1 MQIRKTYCIFA
12 MKNKKSSL
20 PKIKI
25 CTTKMNVR
33 LSIVL
38 LYCLCGLTWSISAQF
53 DPTIQ
58 VQRPAAETQAVCD
71 FAEVPVDLHTGR
83 VNIAI
88 PLYTVENGD
97 IRIPITLAYH
107 GGGIRVSDE
116 CGAVGLGWTLQVGGV
131 VSRIVRGLPDDM
143 YDTSNKIAG
152 YNKLQ
157 QLTLTNTLHDFDGYI
172 NLVRHR
178 GHELEH
184 NRWGA
189 PPIPYTEL
197 YEMDMMSKYGT
208 EYDDGHFDTSPDNY
222 IFQVQGLSGAFVNKR
237 GKIILQTNSGCSL
250 TQPDAFSYEVQDAD
264 GFRYMFSDRERQE
277 YRYKVG
283 YGWEMADW
291 ETKPEYKYVYP
302 SAWWL
307 SRMVSPAGDTA
318 VFRYEEKKIV
328 HQIPPRYGYTEV
340 KRQRSDGTFYKDARF
355 YSITQQFFD
364 TTFHQLLTA
373 IETPLCKVIFR
384 YKAGCNNVFPQL
396 ERMEVF
402 ALSDLEH
409 PVGHWEFS
417 YFGSGKRTHL
427 TQLVHYGASGEKQH
441 YAFTYNGSPM
451 EIDNKSRDHWGYF
464 APESTG
470 RFPYKTYFS
479 FLPVFGNNPNYTERH
494 ADNSV
499 ACNNMLRSIT
509 YPLGYRADFEWEPH
523 TFSQFGQLGKTAY
536 KEDDYEHTP
545 TYTTK
550 YIEDQSLKLCGKE
563 GHEVLQVQTTL
574 NCTSRIRIDLSD
586 YYKNI
591 ANFEY
596 CIGDWNCNYDL
607 PRPLLTVHKNGK
619 EIFRTEICR
628 NTVNRIIKLDA
639 DAGHYVFKLLEPR
652 TTMNESQEICKHYRD
667 EFFNRAFPDES
678 PDGYIHIKI
687 GHEEYV
693 PFAEGQKLRN
703 VGGVRIKRITYR
715 SSTSSLLTKEY
726 HYIQDDTTLT
736 SSGVLAYPPRY
747 GSQVYF
753 CETVA
758 LNNPGGASA
767 TVQHIPQ
774 MLTLRSEGLPF
785 VLNGGGHIE
794 YARVVEDVVESGGHA
809 YNSNY
814 RKPVGRTVY
823 EYWTAADAGC
833 DDINDTGREYETA
846 VPADMLQLTSCSFL
860 RGHLKRKIEY
870 TDEIKTTGYS
880 YHIPEAAS
888 VDTLTGAMFTI
899 ADYTQNRLG
908 YNYQGRSVL
917 PYKDVGIVQYR
928 LIPYNKRIKEV
939 RVTGDITNT
948 FEHYAYASTAYSP
961 ARNAN
966 FPVKHSVLASDG
978 DTLTEVIG
986 YLPGTSKIQTLATVR
1001 NGRVVD
1007 ACRYVYNAAL
1017 QVTEKYVAPLAMG
1030 SLPLFAD
1037 FDVMEAA
1044 SVLQESFVY
1053 YGNRLVEYTD
1063 HHNGRVLTWLWSY
1076 ANTYPIAEI
1085 ENADFQTV
1093 CNALGKNKV
1102 EQLRTALTPDMEQVD
1117 ALRTALP
1124 AGKITTMTYCPLR
1137 GISSATDARG
1147 ETVYYVYD
1155 GFGQLTEVYRRENG
1169 EKQVLE
1175 HYEYHWSY

>member
-1 MQIRKTYCIFA
+1 
-12 MKNKKSSL
+12 
-20 PKIKI
+20 
-25 CTTKMNVR
+25 MNLR
-33 LSIVL
+33 FFIVL
-38 LYCLCGLTWSISAQF
+38 LYCLCCIIGSVNAQF
-53 DPTIQ
+53 DPSVQ

-71 FAEVPVDLHTGR
+71 FAEIPVDLHTGR

-88 PLYTVENGD
+88 PLYTVQHGD

-178 GHELEH
+178 KTEMEPF
-184 NRWGA
+184 RWLA
-189 PPIPYTEL
+189 PPFTNADL
-197 YEMDMMSKYGT
+197 HEMDMMVKYGNA
-208 EYDDGHFDTSPDNY
+208 YDDGHFDTSPDNY

-237 GKIILQTNSGCSL
+237 GKIIMQTNSDCSL
-250 TQPDAFSYEVQDAD
+250 MQPDAFSYEIQDAD
-264 GFRYMFSDRERQE
+264 GFRYVFSDREQQE

-283 YGWEMADW
+283 YGWEMVDW

-307 SRMVSPAGDTA
+307 SQIISAAGDSAKFHYT
-318 VFRYEEKKIV
+318 EKKIV
-328 HQIPPRYGYTEV
+328 HQVTPRYGYTEV
-340 KRQRSDGTFYKDARF
+340 NRLDSYKNEYKESHFYNVV
-355 YSITQQFFD
+355 QQSFD
-364 TTFHQLLTA
+364 TTFHQLLTT
-373 IETPLCKVIFR
+373 IETQLCKVIFR
-384 YKAGCNNVFPQL
+384 YEDKHKNVFPHL
-396 ERMEVF
+396 ERIDVY

-409 PVGHWEFS
+409 PIEYWKFIYSE
-417 YFGSGKRTHL
+417 SGERARL
-427 TQLVHYGASGEKQH
+427 TQLTRYGAAGESQH
-441 YAFTYNGSPM
+441 YAFTYNNSTVS
-451 EIDNKSRDHWGYF
+451 IDKKNRDHWGYF

-470 RFPYKTYFS
+470 RFPCKNYFS
-479 FLPVFGNNPNYTERH
+479 FFLNWGNNPDYTDRY

-499 ACNNMLRSIT
+499 ACNNMLQSIT
-509 YPLGYRADFEWEPH
+509 YPLGYRVDFEWEPH

-545 TYTTK
+545 TDTIK

-563 GHEVLQVQTTL
+563 GNEVLQVETNL
-574 NCTSRIRIDLSD
+574 NRTSRIRIDLSD

-591 ANFEY
+591 ANFDT
-596 CIGDWNCNYDL
+596 CIGDWDCNYDL

-652 TTMNESQEICKHYRD
+652 ATMREDSEICKHYRD
-667 EFFNRAFPDES
+667 EFFNRASPDDS

-693 PFAEGQKLRN
+693 PFAGGQNLRN

-715 SSTSSLLTKEY
+715 SNNTSLLTKEY
-726 HYIQDDTTLT
+726 HYLQNDNNST

-747 GSQVYF
+747 GSQTYF
-753 CETVA
+753 CEILT
-758 LNNPGGASA
+758 LYNPIGPNPIVSH
-767 TVQHIPQ
+767 TSL

-833 DDINDTGREYETA
+833 DDINDTGREYEI
-846 VPADMLQLTSCSFL
+846 VLPADMLQLTSRSFL

-870 TDEIKTTGYS
+870 TDEIKTTDYT
-880 YHIPEAAS
+880 YDIQEATKI
-888 VDTLTGAMFTI
+888 DTLTGAMFTI
-899 ADYTQNRLG
+899 ADYTEYKLA
-908 YNYQGRSVL
+908 YEYQGHTLL
-917 PYKDVGIVQYR
+917 PYKDIGIVQYR

-986 YLPGTSKIQTLATVR
+986 YLPGTSKIQTLVTVR

-1007 ACRYVYNAAL
+1007 ACRYVYNASL

-1102 EQLRTALTPDMEQVD
+1102 EQLRTALRPDMEQVD